1 MSYLENENRK
11 LGESLSLLH
20 KRADAYKR
28 LFEMSLGVIESFSH
42 MMPDVADKFKAEVDK
57 ELKNFQSDL

>member
-1 MSYLENENRK
+1 MYHLLDENRK
-11 LGESLSLLH
+11 LGESVSLL
-20 KRADAYKR
+20 RRRVDAYKR

-42 MMPDVADKFKAEVDK
+42 MMPDVADKFKAEIDK